1 MIGSGF
7 TPSQIFSVYEYI
19 TRHFL
24 ACCSKDAVLAETEL
38 QVAIGYEWFN
48 ARGIIIKEK
57 NYLDIYK
64 YERQSENSLPP
75 FHVGEQVRIIDSHV
89 EESMTTVPLEDDL
102 DFIGSRTV
110 IGT

>member
-1 MIGSGF
+1 MSILLVIS
-7 TPSQIFSVYEYI
+7 
-19 TRHFL
+19 L

-48 ARGIIIKEK
+48 ARGVIIKEK

-75 FHVGEQVRIIDSHV
+75 FHVGEQVGIIDSHV
-89 EESMTTVPLEDDL
+89 EESVTTVQLENAFDS
-102 DFIGSRTV
+102 IGSRIV
-110 IGT
+110 IRA